1 MDAELKLIWARF
13 FRDMAER
20 DKNPPK
26 KDTRIYGTF
35 LVHAGD
41 DTFICTYNLK
51 DNSMHSTAK
60 LSDRQ
65 SDLSKEDIEELRQA
79 MLEDLESV

>member
-1 MDAELKLIWARF
+1 MDVELKLIWAKF
-13 FRDMAER
+13 FRDIEEDR
-20 DKNPPK
+20 KP

-35 LVHAGD
+35 LVHVGD

-51 DNSMHSTAK
+51 DNTMHSTAK

-79 MLEDLESV
+79 MLEDQVLRG

>member
-1 MDAELKLIWARF
+1 MDAELKLIWAKF
-13 FRDMAER
+13 FRDLEQP
-20 DKNPPK
+20 KEK
-26 KDTRIYGTF
+26 KDTRLYGTF

-79 MLEDLESV
+79 MLEDLRTQPT